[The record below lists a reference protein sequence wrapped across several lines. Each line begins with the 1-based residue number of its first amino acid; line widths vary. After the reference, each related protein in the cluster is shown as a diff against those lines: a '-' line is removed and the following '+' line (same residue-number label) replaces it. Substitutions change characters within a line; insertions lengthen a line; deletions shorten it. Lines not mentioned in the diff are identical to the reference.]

1 MAEWLKLF
9 EPQNMTELV
18 VKLLRIA
25 LILLAAGIAS
35 LLANRLVRLTRR
47 QVVEVM
53 RRRTDTQ
60 EEELDKRAR
69 TVGRLLTRLAGI
81 LIWSVA
87 LLMSLREAGFDVM
100 PLLAGAGI
108 AGVAIGFGAQSLVR
122 DVISGLFLI
131 VENQIRVHDV
141 VRINGVTGT
150 VEEINLRTTV
160 LRGLDGAVHIFPNG
174 TIQTLTNLSREY
186 SYYVADIGVA
196 YKEDVDRVIEVIRQ
210 VGEELRQDPEFGP
223 LILEPIQ
230 VLGLEQFAESSV
242 VIRSRLKTKPGQQ
255 WLVGREFNRRLKKRF
270 EAAGIQIPFPHRTLQ
285 LEGVGTRWS
294 SELKREELRQIILD
308 VLAERGLVQPEASAS
323 PPKIG
328 DQGTSR

>member
-186 SYYVADIGVA
+186 SFYVADIGVA

>member
-186 SYYVADIGVA
+186 SFYVADIGVA

-294 SELKREELRQIILD
+294 SELKREELRQMILD

-328 DQGTSR
+328 DQ

>member
-186 SYYVADIGVA
+186 SFYVADIGVA

-328 DQGTSR
+328 DQ

>member
-1 MAEWLKLF
+1 MAELLKLF

-186 SYYVADIGVA
+186 SFYVADIGVA

-294 SELKREELRQIILD
+294 SELKREELRQMILD

>member
-294 SELKREELRQIILD
+294 SELKREELRQMILD

>member
-186 SYYVADIGVA
+186 SFYVADIGVA

-294 SELKREELRQIILD
+294 SELKREELRQMILD

>member
-294 SELKREELRQIILD
+294 SELKREELRQMILD

-328 DQGTSR
+328 DQ

>member
-131 VENQIRVHDV
+131 VENQIRVHDI

-186 SYYVADIGVA
+186 SFYVADIGVA

-328 DQGTSR
+328 DQ

>member
-186 SYYVADIGVA
+186 SFYVADIGVA

-308 VLAERGLVQPEASAS
+308 VLAERGLVQPEASAG

-328 DQGTSR
+328 DQ